1 MGFHHQPPRKRIRL
15 ALTVLLGAAALP
27 VPAAAAPEPCTGD
40 RCLVVEHE
48 PALAAEAVLVV
59 EALSRKFADH
69 QVRVV
74 ADGEGRYR
82 RFEEQPA
89 VAGANGTVPR
99 TLWIAHLRAIPPDW
113 LLLTVAGPDP
123 AGHDGAVRELR
134 RSADPAETSRTIVLI
149 IEEVVLA
156 HLTGDA
162 DQAPLGA
169 GLAIIEPPEV
179 AGVKVSRQP
188 ADRPFPHLRA
198 IELGLAGCYLA
209 AADGLIAG
217 PRLRLEGAAARNV
230 AVSIAAGWA
239 GTARFSGAGVT
250 GTASAVPIEAQV
262 NVLFLPGRIVELS
275 AGGGFSMGFAVYR
288 TSGDEEQRTDILFD
302 PWFVLGLRAVLRIHG
317 PWAVA
322 VDGGGALV
330 LMRDDL
336 VNSGRAVYL
345 QDWILPRLGLAV
357 QLLL

>member
-1 MGFHHQPPRKRIRL
+1 MGFHRQPSRRGRTGFAWL
-15 ALTVLLGAAALP
+15 SLLGAAAVLP
-27 VPAAAAPEPCTGD
+27 APASASVAPCQHD

-48 PALAAEAVLVV
+48 PALAAEAVFAV
-59 EALSRKFADH
+59 ETLSHKLAVH
-69 QVRVV
+69 GVRVV

-82 RFEEQPA
+82 RAEE
-89 VAGANGTVPR
+89 PR
-99 TLWIAHLRAIPPDW
+99 AAADGSGPRMLWVAHLRAIPPNW

-123 AGHDGAVRELR
+123 AGRDGAVRELR
-134 RSADPAETSRTIVLI
+134 RSTDPAETARTVALI
-149 IEEVVLA
+149 IEEALLA
-156 HLTGDA
+156 SLTPGA
-162 DQAPLGA
+162 GEAPLGA

-179 AGVKVSRQP
+179 GGVKVSRTP

-198 IELGLAGCYLA
+198 IELGLAGCYLT
-209 AADGLIAG
+209 AADGLVAG
-217 PRLRLEGAAARNV
+217 PRLRLEGAAARNL

-239 GTARFSGAGVT
+239 GTASFAGAGVT

-275 AGGGFSMGFAVYR
+275 AGGGFSMGFAIYR
-288 TSGDEEQRTDILFD
+288 TSGASEQRADILFD
-302 PWFVLGLRAVLRIHG
+302 PWFTLGLRAVLRVQG

-322 VDGGGALV
+322 VDGGAALV
-330 LMRDDL
+330 LMRDEL
-336 VNSGRAVYL
+336 MNSGRTVYL